1 MNDKYRVLRAQL
13 KKRGIDTKYLAEK
26 LDISTSTTS
35 KRMRGDA
42 AWLQTDMYTI
52 MDLLHLPYEKIP
64 VVFPRGGM
72 YAGELNLEEEKS
84 PEVLLAEAVR
94 LVARGKTRT
103 GA

>member
-13 KKRGIDTKYLAEK
+13 KAHDVDTEYLAAK
-26 LDISTSTTS
+26 LDVSASTVSR
-35 KRMRGDA
+35 RMCGSSV
-42 AWLQTDMYTI
+42 WLQTDMYTI

-72 YAGELNLEEEKS
+72 YAGELDLEREKS
-84 PEVLLAEAVR
+84 PEELLAEAVR
-94 LVARGKTRT
+94 LVARSKARA